1 VTIQVGICDDQA
13 LIRDGLRAQLGMA
26 QDIEVVG
33 VAADGLQAV
42 ALARTLRPSVMLMD
56 IRMPLLDGIEAT
68 RRICADPQCAGV
80 RTVILTTFDVDEL
93 VYAALAAGA
102 SGFLVKD
109 ATPEDIVRA
118 VRVVAAGEA
127 LLAPTV
133 TARLIR
139 EFARRAAVPRRAE
152 RLAPLTQREREI
164 LVLVARG
171 MSTAEIADALT
182 LSPATV
188 KTHVSR
194 ILAKAEARDRAQL
207 VVLAYESGLVSPSS

>member
-26 QDIEVVG
+26 PDIEVVG

-93 VYAALAAGA
+93 IYGALAAGA

-139 EFARRAAVPRRAE
+139 EFARRVPAPRRAE
-152 RLAPLTQREREI
+152 RLAALTQREREI

-171 MSTAEIADALT
+171 MSNAEIADALT

-194 ILAKAEARDRAQL
+194 ILAKADARDRAQL
-207 VVLAYESGLVSPSS
+207 VVLAYESGLVSPSP

>member
-1 VTIQVGICDDQA
+1 MTISVGICDDQA
-13 LIRDGLRAQLGMA
+13 LIRDGLRAQLGMVP
-26 QDIEVVG
+26 DIEVVG

-42 ALARTLRPSVMLMD
+42 ALARTHRPAVLLMD
-56 IRMPLLDGIEAT
+56 IRMPGLDGIEAT

-118 VRVVAAGEA
+118 IRVVAAGEA

-133 TARLIR
+133 TSRLIH
-139 EFARRAAVPRRAE
+139 EFARRAPAPHRGE
-152 RLAPLTQREREI
+152 RLATLTQREREI

-171 MSTAEIADALT
+171 MSNAEIADALT

-194 ILAKAEARDRAQL
+194 ILAKADARDRAQL
-207 VVLAYESGLVSPSS
+207 VVLAYESGLVSPAP